1 MFIVPIYIPS
11 RSELV
16 IEDVF
21 QKFNPTTGEWWEF
34 YREVGKKYAVPERFY
49 HTFSGHIENCLAEFR
64 WLWKKAED
72 PLAVAMALVL
82 HDAVMDFQRSDNEEK
97 SAKYARNLLARMNAP
112 REFIDKVVELILATK
127 HDAIPRSG
135 DSKLVVDIDLSIL
148 GKNRWLFNRYDRQL
162 RKEYAFVPEEIFKTK
177 RAEILQKFLDRPS
190 IFSTTHFRKK
200 YETGAR
206 QNLKQPIKN
215 LSA

>member
-1 MFIVPIYIPS
+1 MFIVPVYIPS

-21 QKFNPTTGEWWEF
+21 QKFNPTGEWWEF
-34 YREVGKKYAVPERFY
+34 YREIGKKYATPERFY
-49 HTFSGHIENCLAEFR
+49 HTFSGHIESCLAEFR
-64 WLWKKAED
+64 WHWKDAQD

-97 SAKYARNLLARMNAP
+97 SAEYARDILARMNAP
-112 REFIDKVVELILATK
+112 QEFIDTVVKLILATK
-127 HDAIPRSG
+127 HDATPGSE
-135 DSKLVVDIDLSIL
+135 DAKLVVDIDLSIL
-148 GKNRWLFNRYDRQL
+148 GKNRWLFNRYDRQI

-177 RAEILQKFLDRPS
+177 RAEILQKFLDRPT
-190 IFSTTHFRKK
+190 IFFTERFRKK
-200 YETGAR
+200 YELRAR
-206 QNLKQPIKN
+206 QNLEQLIKK

>member
-1 MFIVPIYIPS
+1 MFIVPVYIPS

-21 QKFNPTTGEWWEF
+21 KKFNPTSKWWEF
-34 YREVGKKYAVPERFY
+34 YREVSKKYATPERFY
-49 HTFSGHIENCLAEFR
+49 HTFSGHIESCLAEFR
-64 WLWKKAED
+64 WLWKKAEN

-97 SAKYARNLLARMNAP
+97 SAAYARDLLTRMNAL

-127 HDAIPRSG
+127 HDAIPQSE
-135 DSKLVVDIDLSIL
+135 DAKLVVDIDLSIL
-148 GKNRWLFNRYDRQL
+148 GKNRWLFNRYDRQIS
-162 RKEYAFVPEEIFKTK
+162 KEYAFIPEEIFKAK

-190 IFSTTHFRKK
+190 IFSTAHFRKK
-200 YETGAR
+200 YELRAR
-206 QNLKQPIKN
+206 RNLEQLIKK